1 MNKRKALVRIIA
13 VCVAMLL
20 ALGEGIPG
28 FGSGVNTASADGETV
43 EINETNFPD
52 PIFRSVISGPDY
64 DKNGDGVLDAG
75 ELGSVINIYCE
86 GMGITSLKG
95 VEYFVNLEGLWCKDN
110 AIATMDLTNNK
121 ELHGVWCSG
130 NLFTSLDFSANPKLE
145 WVYCYDCQLTSLN
158 VSANPD
164 MAFIEC
170 NTNPLKTLDVTHNPK
185 LEHLTCGTCELT
197 SLDLSN
203 NPKLSH
209 LDAFQNKLT
218 KLDVT
223 GCPKLKRLDIW
234 ANRGLGSVDV
244 SKNTGLQYYN
254 CAYNDATSVDV
265 SKNKELQK
273 LSCGYNQ
280 LTKLDVSGNPK
291 LFYLDCCCN
300 EIGSLDLSNNPQ
312 MHFLQAFTNAFTT
325 LNIGGNP
332 LLVKTYKEGVKKAE
346 YDVCKGHSWTLD
358 YGGETST
365 GGDNLY
371 FLCFDDSVTLVTE
384 SSGGNSGQGGNGQSG
399 KDNSQETG
407 DFVTREK
414 VAQTLYEMEGKPGVD
429 GLKSR
434 FKDVKEG
441 KSYTDAVLWGEQY
454 AICFGTPDIS
464 SDTFGVGQWISRQDL
479 ALMLMRYSEYKG
491 YKRAIDFGRSDD
503 FIDYYDIDQYAWEAI
518 TWAITWDIMEGK
530 GEPGSDRS
538 EQRIDPH
545 GNATRDDFEH
555 MLKRLKEVN
564 KDVVPST
571 PTPTKAPTKAP
582 TATPEPTKELTKT
595 PDPTATA
602 TPKPT
607 KTPTP
612 EPTET
617 PAVTPTTAAVTP
629 SGELSGTPSGTP
641 EPTASAE
648 LSGTPT
654 DADLTPGAEPTGA
667 ADLTPGVDPTGAA
680 DLTPGTDP
688 TGAANLTPGAE
699 PTPDAENSVTTPAAD
714 LTLTPGADVTP
725 SSDPSESGKNKTV
738 DYEIGEKITE
748 EKSKENNGSGK
759 LLLLIAIAVIVV
771 ASGGIF
777 VWRKKRSEQ

>member
-1 MNKRKALVRIIA
+1 MARIIA
-13 VCVAMLL
+13 VCAAMVL
-20 ALGEGIPG
+20 ALGGAIPG
-28 FGSGVNTASADGETV
+28 FWNGAGTASADGETV

-52 PIFRSVISGPDY
+52 PIFRSVISGPYY

-75 ELGSVINIYCE
+75 EIGSVINIYCE

-158 VSANPD
+158 VSENPD

-312 MHFLQAFTNAFTT
+312 MHFLQAFTNSFTT
-325 LNIGGNP
+325 LNIGENP

-384 SSGGNSGQGGNGQSG
+384 SSGNSGQGGNGQSG

-414 VAQTLYEMEGKPGVD
+414 VAQTLYEMEGKPDVD

-571 PTPTKAPTKAP
+571 PTPTQAPTKAP
-582 TATPEPTKELTKT
+582 TATPEPTKEPTKAAE
-595 PDPTATA
+595 PTATA

-617 PAVTPTTAAVTP
+617 PAVTPTAAAVTP
-629 SGELSGTPSGTP
+629 SGEVSGTPSGVP

-654 DADLTPGAEPTGA
+654 GADLTPGADPTGAADLTPGAEPTGS
-667 ADLTPGVDPTGAA
+667 AD
-680 DLTPGTDP
+680 
-688 TGAANLTPGAE
+688 LTPGAE
-699 PTPDAENSVTTPAAD
+699 PTEAADLTPDADPTGAAEPTPDTENSVTTPGAD
-714 LTLTPGADVTP
+714 LTLTPGADVTL
-725 SSDPSESGKNKTV
+725 SSDPSESGKNQTV
-738 DYEIGEKITE
+738 DYEIGENITE
-748 EKSKENNGSGK
+748 EKSEENNGSGK
-759 LLLLIAIAVIVV
+759 LLLLIAIAVILV

-777 VWRKKRSEQ
+777 VWRKRRSEQ